1 MTSSQTINPLGGAA
15 STTGSGTTGGTT
27 STGGTARPDQ
37 FGKDTFLKLLVA
49 QLKYQNPLSPTDG
62 AQFMAQTAQF
72 TMVERLEDLAT
83 QSTELLAAARA
94 QSATALVGRRVT
106 ATGQDGKDVQGIVTG
121 VRLDPAGP
129 KLKLGDTEVALGAV
143 KEVAGQTP

>member
-1 MTSSQTINPLGGAA
+1 MTNSQMINPLGGGA
-15 STTGSGTTGGTT
+15 STTDGGATGAAAGTGGTE
-27 STGGTARPDQ
+27 RPDQ

-94 QSATALVGRRVT
+94 QSATAMVGRRVT
-106 ATGQDGKDVQGIVTG
+106 ATGQDG
-121 VRLDPAGP
+121 
-129 KLKLGDTEVALGAV
+129 
-143 KEVAGQTP
+143 

>member
-1 MTSSQTINPLGGAA
+1 MTSPTSPIGAA
-15 STTGSGTTGGTT
+15 ASAATSPAGATGATQ
-27 STGGTARPDQ
+27 RPDQ

-49 QLKYQNPLSPTDG
+49 QLKYQNPLNPTDG

-72 TMVERLEDLAT
+72 TMVEKLEDLAS
-83 QSTELLAAARA
+83 QSGELLAAARA
-94 QSATALVGRRVT
+94 QSATAMVGRRVT
-106 ATGQDGKDVQGIVTG
+106 ATGPDGSDIQGVVTG

-143 KEVAGQTP
+143 KEVASQTS